1 MASGSTPVSPTPPV
15 QAVGA
20 PPPYRGRPGRYRPRS
35 IFSGLL
41 LILVGALLL
50 ISRLAPNVD
59 LGYWF
64 AHYWPV
70 IIILWGVAK
79 LIDRMAFTAPAS
91 EARFDPNTGAP
102 LKVATRPPLL
112 TGGEFGL
119 IVFLMLILGLVF
131 VHGWL
136 RQVLPRGVMDS
147 SPFARTAAQ
156 TQHASATAIAPNSKI
171 VIKGTDG
178 DVTVHPSATSDLLV
192 SASESA
198 RGDTDSEANAALAR
212 VQVAIDHTS
221 DGYVV
226 HPVNDKN
233 GDISVDLDVTVPK
246 SAGVSAAT
254 QHGDIRITDAVGNV
268 ETSAGAGDVTIRNTT
283 GAVSADSGPGDTK
296 IDGASATVRFHKRG
310 PGDVEISNVQGEAQ
324 IEGNTLGDV
333 VIRNV
338 TKGVSL
344 SSTRTTF
351 SAAALPG
358 ELRLDRGDIHLSHA
372 AGPVSI
378 TAHNQDVTANNV
390 DGQFD
395 VTAQHGDVEI
405 EYSQPPKAPISITTD
420 SGDVS
425 LSLPAGASFSV
436 SAVSKSGDLENDFG
450 GSSDDHAGSH
460 SLNAT
465 YGSGGPQIRITSHY
479 GDIHIHKN

>member
-1 MASGSTPVSPTPPV
+1 
-15 QAVGA
+15 
-20 PPPYRGRPGRYRPRS
+20 
-35 IFSGLL
+35 
-41 LILVGALLL
+41 
-50 ISRLAPNVD
+50 
-59 LGYWF
+59 
-64 AHYWPV
+64 
-70 IIILWGVAK
+70 
-79 LIDRMAFTAPAS
+79 
-91 EARFDPNTGAP
+91 
-102 LKVATRPPLL
+102 
-112 TGGEFGL
+112 
-119 IVFLMLILGLVF
+119 MLILGLVF

-178 DVTVHPSATSDLLV
+178 DVTIHPSATSDLLV
-192 SASESA
+192 SASQESA
-198 RGDTDSEANAALAR
+198 RGGHRLRSKRAALAR

-351 SAAALPG
+351 
-358 ELRLDRGDIHLSHA
+358 
-372 AGPVSI
+372 
-378 TAHNQDVTANNV
+378 
-390 DGQFD
+390 
-395 VTAQHGDVEI
+395 
-405 EYSQPPKAPISITTD
+405 
-420 SGDVS
+420 
-425 LSLPAGASFSV
+425 
-436 SAVSKSGDLENDFG
+436 
-450 GSSDDHAGSH
+450 
-460 SLNAT
+460 
-465 YGSGGPQIRITSHY
+465 
-479 GDIHIHKN
+479 